1 MNFINIKIAWRS
13 IWRNRLRS
21 SVVLMAVAVGIF
33 GGLASVGIMKGMI
46 TDNIDNA
53 LNTETAHI
61 QIHDKKFAEN
71 NEVQFIIN
79 NTSELINE
87 IKKSPNVTAV
97 TSRTKIFGMA
107 STASKGSGVM
117 FNGIDPEI
125 EKSVSRVYQML
136 VDSNSSW
143 FGSNKKNRIIISK
156 KLAKKLNAGLKSKII
171 LTFQDYNGN
180 LTGASFK
187 VIGIYKTQN
196 SMFDELNV
204 FVNKKDINRLLNLP
218 ENSAH
223 EIALMLSNYKDA
235 DIVANSFG
243 KKFPH
248 HSVETWSNLNPYL
261 KMSADMVGFMLIV
274 FMSIILLA
282 LGFAIVNTMLMVIL
296 ERKKELGMI
305 MAIGMNRRKVFSMI
319 MWETVLL
326 SFTGALIGILFSVL
340 FTFYFGQN
348 GIDISSVAEGFES
361 AGYASVLYPELN
373 LVDYIQVV
381 VLVFITGII
390 ASIFPSIRALKM
402 KPAEAVKE

>member
-21 SVVLMAVAVGIF
+21 SVVLMAVAIGIF
-33 GGLASVGIMKGMI
+33 GGLASVGVMKGMI
-46 TDNIDNA
+46 IDNVDNT
-53 LNTETAHI
+53 LKTETSHI
-61 QIHDKKFAEN
+61 QIHDKKFVEN
-71 NEVQFIIN
+71 NEVQFVIN

-87 IKKSPNVTAV
+87 IKKSPNVIAV
-97 TSRTKIFGMA
+97 TSRTKVFGMA

-117 FNGIDPEI
+117 LNGIDTEV
-125 EKSVSRVYQML
+125 EKSVSIVSEML
-136 VDSNSSW
+136 VDTNSSW
-143 FGSNKKNRIIISK
+143 FDTNKKNRIVISK
-156 KLAKKLNAGLKSKII
+156 KLSKKLNAGIKSKII
-171 LTFQDYNGN
+171 LTFQDYKGN

-204 FVNKKDINRLLNLP
+204 FVNKKDINRILNLP
-218 ENSAH
+218 ENSSH
-223 EIALMLSNYKDA
+223 EIAIMLNNYNDA
-235 DIVANSFG
+235 KLIAKEFSD
-243 KKFPH
+243 KYPDKL
-248 HSVETWSNLNPYL
+248 VETWYDLNPYI
-261 KMSADMVGFMLIV
+261 KMSADMIGFMLFI

-319 MWETVLL
+319 MWETILL
-326 SFTGALIGILFSVL
+326 SFTGAFVGIILSAI
-340 FTFYFGQN
+340 FTTYFGHN
-348 GIDISSVAEGFES
+348 GIDISSVGEGFES
-361 AGYASVLYPELN
+361 AGYSSILYPVLH
-373 LVDYIQVV
+373 LLDYVQVV
-381 VLVFITGII
+381 ILVFITGII

>member
-21 SVVLMAVAVGIF
+21 SVVLMAVAIGIF
-33 GGLASVGIMKGMI
+33 GGLASVGVMKGMI
-46 TDNIDNA
+46 IDNVDNT
-53 LNTETAHI
+53 LKTETSHI
-61 QIHDKKFAEN
+61 QIHDKKFVEN
-71 NEVQFIIN
+71 NEVQFVIN

-87 IKKSPNVTAV
+87 IKKSPNVIAV
-97 TSRTKIFGMA
+97 TSRTKVFGMA

-117 FNGIDPEI
+117 LNGIDTEV
-125 EKSVSRVYQML
+125 EKSVSIVSEML
-136 VDSNSSW
+136 VDTNSSW
-143 FGSNKKNRIIISK
+143 FDTNKKNRIVISK
-156 KLAKKLNAGLKSKII
+156 KLSKKLNAGIKSKII
-171 LTFQDYNGN
+171 LTFQDYEGN

-204 FVNKKDINRLLNLP
+204 FVNKKDINRILNLP
-218 ENSAH
+218 ENSSH
-223 EIALMLSNYKDA
+223 EIAIMLNNYNDA
-235 DIVANSFG
+235 KLIAKEFSD
-243 KKFPH
+243 KYPDKL
-248 HSVETWSNLNPYL
+248 VETWYDLNPYI
-261 KMSADMVGFMLIV
+261 KMSADMIGFMLFI

-319 MWETVLL
+319 MWETILL
-326 SFTGALIGILFSVL
+326 SFTGAFVGIILSAI
-340 FTFYFGQN
+340 FTTYFGHN
-348 GIDISSVAEGFES
+348 GIDISSVGEGFES
-361 AGYASVLYPELN
+361 AGYSSILYPVLH
-373 LVDYIQVV
+373 LLDYVQVV
-381 VLVFITGII
+381 ILVFITGII